1 MPKQTSVRNV
11 IRGAELREKI
21 SMGVEKAFDVAYSSY
36 GANSGNIMIEHR
48 YGEPLVSH
56 DGITNIGRLVV
67 SDPVEN
73 MAISLV
79 RQASEKT
86 NRSAGDSTTLTIVM
100 TYLVYNYFKEMAK
113 DKPRAVQKQIEQ
125 NKKAIIKAIKDT
137 KIKATDELLYSV
149 AHTSSGDDAIGHLV
163 FDAINDA
170 GANGAVTVVETPE
183 NKIESK
189 IVQGFTFKKGMSSI
203 AFADDMQS
211 IQTKYDNPTIIVMSR
226 IISKNDDIVPIID
239 AVLKAGAESIVLV
252 ADVSGQAL
260 ETLATNKMNGKLNI
274 VVVEPSSQARELF
287 LRDVAAYAGSEVFV
301 SPRVSDFTD
310 ANIGKVERA
319 HITTTKTILSGPG
332 NREKLDQYIDG
343 IKDDYR
349 RDALNGKTVEI
360 SVGAA
365 TQVERQELKLR
376 IEDAVAA
383 TQIAKDYGVL
393 PGGGTFLRDIYES
406 DTTNMPSYLTQPYTM
421 LVGSMAKETTEDKP
435 YTPKAGYDIYS
446 ETYHTDV
453 LEAGIVDSA
462 KSIEEAIIN
471 SHSVAA
477 QLLSI
482 NVALPFEK
490 DQE

>member
-11 IRGAELREKI
+11 VRGSELREKI
-21 SMGVEKAFDVAYSSY
+21 NMGVEKAFDVAYSSY

-86 NRSAGDSTTLTIVM
+86 NRTAGDSTTLTIVM

-113 DKPRAVQKQIEQ
+113 DKPRAVQKQIEK
-125 NKKAIIKAIKDT
+125 NKQAILKAIKEN
-137 KIKATDELLYSV
+137 KIEATNELLYHV
-149 AHTSSGDDAIGHLV
+149 AHTSSGDSAIGALVLDAIK
-163 FDAINDA
+163 DA
-170 GANGAVTVVETPE
+170 GTNGAVTVVETPE

-189 IVQGFTFKKGMSSI
+189 TVQGFTFKKGMTSI
-203 AFADDMQS
+203 AFADDIQS
-211 IQTKYDNPTIIVMSR
+211 IQTVYEDPIVIVMSR
-226 IISKNDDIVPIID
+226 IISKNDDIVPVID
-239 AVLKAGAESIVLV
+239 AVLKAGAEKIVLV

-260 ETLATNKMNGKLNI
+260 ETLAANKMNGKLNI
-274 VVVEPSSQARELF
+274 VVIEPSAQARELF
-287 LRDVAAYAGSEVFV
+287 LRDVAAYAGTKVFN
-301 SPRVSDFTD
+301 SPRVADFTGEY
-310 ANIGKVERA
+310 AGTVKKA
-319 HITTTKTILSGPG
+319 HITTTKTILSGA
-332 NREKLDQYIDG
+332 RDQAKLDEYVSG

-349 RDALNGKTVEI
+349 RDALNGKTIEI

-421 LVGSMAKETTEDKP
+421 LVSSMAKETKEDKP
-435 YTPKAGYDIYS
+435 YTPRAGYNIYY
-446 ETYHTDV
+446 ETYTTDV
-453 LEAGIVDSA
+453 LKAGIVDSA
-462 KSIEEAIIN
+462 KSIEEAIVN

>member
-48 YGEPLVSH
+48 FGEPLVSH

-125 NKKAIIKAIKDT
+125 NKKAIIKAIKEN
-137 KIKATDELLYSV
+137 KIEATDELLYHV
-149 AHTSSGDDAIGHLV
+149 AHTSSGDSAIGHLV

-211 IQTKYDNPTIIVMSR
+211 IQTKYDNPTVIVMSR
-226 IISKNDDIVPIID
+226 LISKNDDIVPIID

-252 ADVSGQAL
+252 ADVSGQA
-260 ETLATNKMNGKLNI
+260 
-274 VVVEPSSQARELF
+274 
-287 LRDVAAYAGSEVFV
+287 
-301 SPRVSDFTD
+301 
-310 ANIGKVERA
+310 
-319 HITTTKTILSGPG
+319 
-332 NREKLDQYIDG
+332 
-343 IKDDYR
+343 
-349 RDALNGKTVEI
+349 
-360 SVGAA
+360 
-365 TQVERQELKLR
+365 
-376 IEDAVAA
+376 
-383 TQIAKDYGVL
+383 
-393 PGGGTFLRDIYES
+393 
-406 DTTNMPSYLTQPYTM
+406 
-421 LVGSMAKETTEDKP
+421 
-435 YTPKAGYDIYS
+435 
-446 ETYHTDV
+446 
-453 LEAGIVDSA
+453 
-462 KSIEEAIIN
+462 
-471 SHSVAA
+471 
-477 QLLSI
+477 
-482 NVALPFEK
+482 
-490 DQE
+490 